1 MNAKLLIDDSAENA
15 LACGRDA
22 SPPIP
27 VLLFGEYSWNQ
38 RVSKLENPEDHLGY
52 KERLEFEH
60 GEKWWEKEKVD
71 NELTPIVKRVKDWK
85 EVVEYVKKM
94 PNDEDSRRYLN

>member
-15 LACGRDA
+15 LACAKEA

-27 VLLFGEYSWNQ
+27 VLLFGDYSWNQ
-38 RVSKLENPEDHLGY
+38 RVSRLDHPQDHLGY

-60 GEKWWEKEKVD
+60 GEEWWKKESVD
-71 NELTPIVKRVKDWK
+71 KELPENVKRVKNWE
-85 EVVEYVKKM
+85 EVVAHVE
-94 PNDEDSRRYLN
+94 SLSG